1 MATFLATLYV
11 LSITLI
17 FGIGL
22 IRMFIIREDFD
33 ISDISD
39 IIATCVVAVVPGI
52 NCILAIELLSNLL
65 TTVQMDYYWDGE
77 ARRFLK
83 RDEE

>member
-22 IRMFIIREDFD
+22 IRMFIIREDF
-33 ISDISD
+33 DISD

>member
-1 MATFLATLYV
+1 MITVIATLYA
-11 LSITLI
+11 LSIILI

-22 IRMFIIREDFD
+22 IRMFIIREDF
-33 ISDISD
+33 DISD

-52 NCILAIELLSNLL
+52 NCILAIELLSDLL
-65 TTVQMDYYWDGE
+65 TTAQMDYYWDGE

-83 RDEE
+83 RDQ